1 MKNPGG
7 RKNNPYKREYEA
19 GDVSSVS
26 PSVCWGSVQL
36 GEGFLS
42 CPGSTH
48 PNTASLTRSPG
59 ISAGGPEHLLQGR
72 FMLVSLPGFLP
83 GLGFQQLFC
92 MSESPHPARGLSFP
106 TCTTQ
111 RNRVTELTQNWK
123 RQNLEQGVPQST
135 LTDRKARQANA
146 PSRGR
151 GRDSLLTSSALAM
164 AERGCRRAPAH

>member
-1 MKNPGG
+1 M
-7 RKNNPYKREYEA
+7 
-19 GDVSSVS
+19 
-26 PSVCWGSVQL
+26 QL

-42 CPGSTH
+42 CPGSAH
-48 PNTASLTRSPG
+48 PSTASLTLSPR
-59 ISAGGPEHLLQGR
+59 ISAGVPEHLLQDKC
-72 FMLVSLPGFLP
+72 MLVSLQGFLP

-111 RNRVTELTQNWK
+111 RNSVTELTQNWK
-123 RQNLEQGVPQST
+123 RQNREQGVPQST
-135 LTDRKARQANA
+135 LMDRKAQQANTI
-146 PSRGR
+146 SRGQ